1 MADAPVDDAPDT
13 PTGARR
19 RGRPR
24 SRDNDLAILDA
35 AIALLGDLGYHRMS
49 MEAVAAAAG
58 VSKPTVYLRYPS
70 KPDLV
75 AAAFAHVRM
84 GGAPALTGDLR
95 DDLVAQ
101 LAHLRTVFERVGM
114 SLVGVC
120 LAEEQQVPDLIATLR
135 TGSLQPGRRLLLD
148 ALEAARD
155 RGALA
160 PDADLATAVELA
172 VGAYYARH
180 LAGEPF
186 DAAWPERVADA
197 VMRAVGASGP
207 GAHGAPHPGGPGR

>member
-1 MADAPVDDAPDT
+1 MADPPAGAVPGPPD
-13 PTGARR
+13 GGRR

-24 SRDNDLAILDA
+24 SRDNDRAIRDA
-35 AIALLGDLGYHRMS
+35 AITLLGELGYHRMS

-70 KPDLV
+70 KADLV
-75 AAAFAHVRM
+75 AAAFAHLRI
-84 GGAPALTGDLR
+84 GGAPALTGVLR

-101 LAHLRTVFERVGM
+101 LAHLRAVFERVGM

-120 LAEEQQVPDLIATLR
+120 MAEEQQVPDLIATLR
-135 TGSLQPGRRLLLD
+135 AGSLQPGRRLLLD
-148 ALEAARD
+148 ALRAARD
-155 RGALA
+155 RGELA

-180 LAGEPF
+180 LAGESF

-197 VMRAVGASGP
+197 VMRAVGAAVP
-207 GAHGAPHPGGPGR
+207 TE